1 MVAVT
6 TCRCTATKHATAA
19 LAKMDR
25 SVREEVGWGED
36 FDGVR
41 FNRFMDAFRTI
52 FFLRRGL
59 QLSGYGSMEEL
70 HAGELSDASSVE
82 DLRCMSDIEAALMLF
97 RARAK
102 G

>member
-41 FNRFMDAFRTI
+41 FNRFMDAFR
-52 FFLRRGL
+52 R
-59 QLSGYGSMEEL
+59 
-70 HAGELSDASSVE
+70 SS
-82 DLRCMSDIEAALMLF
+82 S
-97 RARAK
+97 
-102 G
+102 